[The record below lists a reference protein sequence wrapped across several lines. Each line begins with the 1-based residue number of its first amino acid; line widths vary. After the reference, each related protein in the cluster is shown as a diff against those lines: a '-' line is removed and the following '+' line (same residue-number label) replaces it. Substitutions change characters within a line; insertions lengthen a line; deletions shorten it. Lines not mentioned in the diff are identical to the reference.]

1 VVTHTRVVL
10 LTNRSL
16 FAEGVASRLRQAL
29 AEHELQ
35 TVDAR
40 QADALDLIV
49 KIQPH
54 AVILDGTDPE
64 VTQHCP
70 LGTLLGA
77 LPSLTVIR
85 LDPEHDVI
93 QVVTSE
99 QRDAGRVQDLLA
111 VIGNQP

>member
-1 VVTHTRVVL
+1 MGQTRVVL
-10 LTNRSL
+10 LTSRSI
-16 FAEGVASRLRQAL
+16 FAEGVASRLRRAL

-40 QADALDLIV
+40 QPEALELV
-49 KIQPH
+49 VSAQPH
-54 AVILDGTDPE
+54 VVILDGTDPE

-70 LGTLLGA
+70 LGTLLSA

-93 QVVTSE
+93 QVVTSQ
-99 QRDAGRVQDLLA
+99 QRDAGQVQDLLA
-111 VIGNQP
+111 VIGSQA